1 MLYTIFIS
9 FAVEHSIASK
19 GIHLYPLL
27 DQPSILFSD
36 HPLSENLGYPHS
48 LWVRITKNFDWFFQS
63 FWKRFPTSE
72 FLDFGRLFTKWQKTG
87 LVPTL
92 GKTNLLQAFLLGK
105 IRYKTVHWIQ
115 RSIVISGFPKILK
128 LTKKLETWMKTDQ
141 HSATIISQTSFKKFQ
156 NNHK

>member
-105 IRYKTVHWIQ
+105 IRYNCSLNPKEHSNFWFPQNIKADKKTWNLNED
-115 RSIVISGFPKILK
+115 RSAFSNHN
-128 LTKKLETWMKTDQ
+128 LTDWLQKVSKR
-141 HSATIISQTSFKKFQ
+141 S
-156 NNHK
+156 